1 MANQTIFYGTIAN
14 TAPTRVTQLPIEQTE
29 YSTPTWNELLYLKKS
44 NYNQNR
50 VSDAL
55 SFSAII
61 TPLQGWGHHGR
72 NESSSGCGK

>member
-1 MANQTIFYGTIAN
+1 M
-14 TAPTRVTQLPIEQTE
+14 TQLPIEQTE

-61 TPLQGWGHHGR
+61 TPLQGWDIMGEMKARLDVENNSLFGYTHG
-72 NESSSGCGK
+72 NEDND

>member
-1 MANQTIFYGTIAN
+1 M
-14 TAPTRVTQLPIEQTE
+14 
-29 YSTPTWNELLYLKKS
+29 KKS

-61 TPLQGWGHHGR
+61 TPLQGWDIMGEMKARLDVENNSFKLKKAIMH
-72 NESSSGCGK
+72 CLTGKL